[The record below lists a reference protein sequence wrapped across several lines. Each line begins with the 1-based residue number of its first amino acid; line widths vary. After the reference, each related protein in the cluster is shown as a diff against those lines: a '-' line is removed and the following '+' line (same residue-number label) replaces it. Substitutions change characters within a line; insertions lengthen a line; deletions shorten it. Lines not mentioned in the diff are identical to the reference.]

1 LLKTPPPKKCER
13 GKENAM
19 NFFVA
24 AYIIIWLLLMGYT
37 FYLGQRQ
44 NKLRK
49 SIEFLQNLFDK
60 EK

>member
-1 LLKTPPPKKCER
+1 MK
-13 GKENAM
+13 
-19 NFFVA
+19 FVVA

-44 NKLRK
+44 NKLSK

>member
-1 LLKTPPPKKCER
+1 MEFL
-13 GKENAM
+13 
-19 NFFVA
+19 VA

-49 SIEFLQNLFDK
+49 SIDFLRSLFDNVK
-60 EK
+60 EEN

>member
-1 LLKTPPPKKCER
+1 
-13 GKENAM
+13 M

-24 AYIIIWLLLMGYT
+24 AYIIIWLLLMGYI

-49 SIEFLQNLFDK
+49 GIEFLQNLLDK
-60 EK
+60 EKDAK

>member
-1 LLKTPPPKKCER
+1 
-13 GKENAM
+13 M